1 VLEWLQRRRNIRQR
15 LSVCPTPGGV
25 SLALAD
31 RDENDA
37 LVIRWAEHLTLE
49 PETGDS
55 APGSAAAATE
65 TAATPDQRA
74 EQRSSDRRGSDRR
87 ATDRRQGD
95 RRQMERRDGAGAQ
108 ATSSASQATAD
119 PRLVDLLQ
127 RFVRER
133 NLKNIPC
140 TGLLRAG
147 DYSLVLVD
155 SPDVPPSEIRSAMRW
170 QIRELID
177 FHIDDAVIDV
187 FDLPE
192 RDGHSARRMY
202 AVAARRERVLQLIS
216 LTNLSGLNLQSIDIP
231 ELALRNIAARLPED
245 AGGVALIALDRQQGL
260 MTVTRQDALYFSRR
274 VDCNTERLLAASE
287 GEDLT
292 PALESLLDGLT
303 IEIQRSLD
311 FYERH
316 FSQSSVAGIVISPVP
331 GLSDKV
337 CAYLQAQLGIPTRW
351 LDVAAQCVAPVP
363 EAVLVEGISVLG
375 GALREEQVAL

>member
-1 VLEWLQRRRNIRQR
+1 MLEWLQRRRNTRQR
-15 LSVCPTPGGV
+15 LSVCPTPGGI

-37 LVIRWAEHLTLE
+37 LVIRWAEHLALE
-49 PETGDS
+49 PEAGEPASGTT
-55 APGSAAAATE
+55 AAAE
-65 TAATPDQRA
+65 TATTDRRA
-74 EQRSSDRRGSDRR
+74 ERRGNDRRGNDRR
-87 ATDRRQGD
+87 ANDRRQGD
-95 RRQMERRDGAGAQ
+95 RRQGERRDGAGAQ
-108 ATSSASQATAD
+108 SPSPGDQAAAD

-216 LTNLSGLNLQSIDIP
+216 LMNLSGLNLQSIDIP

-287 GEDLT
+287 GEELT

-331 GLSDKV
+331 GVTDKV

-351 LDVAAQCVAPVP
+351 LDVAAQCRAPVP
-363 EAVLVEGISVLG
+363 DAVLVEGIGVLG
-375 GALREEQVAL
+375 GALREEQIAL

>member
-1 VLEWLQRRRNIRQR
+1 MLEWLQRRRNTRQR
-15 LSVCPTPGGV
+15 LSVCPTPGGI

-37 LVIRWAEHLTLE
+37 LVIRWAEHLALD
-49 PETGDS
+49 PEAGDS
-55 APGSAAAATE
+55 APGAITAAAE
-65 TAATPDQRA
+65 TAATPDRRA
-74 EQRSSDRRGSDRR
+74 ERRGNDRRGNDRR
-87 ATDRRQGD
+87 ANDRRQGD
-95 RRQMERRDGAGAQ
+95 RRQGERRDGVGAHSMSPGDQ
-108 ATSSASQATAD
+108 AAAD

-140 TGLLRAG
+140 TGLLRPG

-216 LTNLSGLNLQSIDIP
+216 LMNLSGLNLQSIDIP

-274 VDCNTERLLAASE
+274 VDCNTERLVAASE
-287 GEDLT
+287 GEELT

-331 GLSDKV
+331 GVTDKV

-351 LDVAAQCVAPVP
+351 LDVAAQCRAPVP
-363 EAVLVEGISVLG
+363 DAVLVEGIGVLG
-375 GALREEQVAL
+375 GALREEQISL

>member
-1 VLEWLQRRRNIRQR
+1 MLEWLQRRRNIRQR

-31 RDENDA
+31 RDEDDA

-49 PETGDS
+49 PEAGDS
-55 APGSAAAATE
+55 APGTAAAAME
-65 TAATPDQRA
+65 TSPATDRRA
-74 EQRSSDRRGSDRR
+74 ERRGNDRRGSDRR

-95 RRQMERRDGAGAQ
+95 RRQGERRDGAQ
-108 ATSSASQATAD
+108 ATSSADQAAAD
-119 PRLVDLLQ
+119 PRLVELLQ

-192 RDGHSARRMY
+192 RDGHTAKRMY
-202 AVAARRERVLQLIS
+202 AVAARRERVLKLIS
-216 LTNLSGLNLQSIDIP
+216 LMNLSGLNLQSIDIP

-274 VDCNTERLLAASE
+274 VDCNTERLLAASD
-287 GEDLT
+287 GEELT

-331 GLSDKV
+331 GVSDQV

-351 LDVAAQCVAPVP
+351 LDVAAQCTAPVP
-363 EAVLVEGISVLG
+363 DAILVEGIGVLG
-375 GALREEQVAL
+375 GALREEQLAL